1 MSDDM
6 TMVIKREHG
15 HSLLYVNGI
24 FEGSYD
30 TWSEAVDAYEELLQE
45 LEETKEKRR

>member
-15 HSLLYVNGI
+15 HSALYVDGV
-24 FEGSYD
+24 FEGNYD
-30 TWSEAVDAYEELLQE
+30 TWSEAVDAYEELIRE
-45 LEETKEKRR
+45 REEARE